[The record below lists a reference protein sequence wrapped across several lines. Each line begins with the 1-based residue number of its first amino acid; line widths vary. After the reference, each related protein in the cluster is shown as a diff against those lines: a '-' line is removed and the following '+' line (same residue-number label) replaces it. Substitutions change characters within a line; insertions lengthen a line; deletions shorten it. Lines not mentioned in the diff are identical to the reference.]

1 MYPTKLKGVA
11 FLKEKKINQHTI
23 TATVGLSLQGGRAKM
38 AIAPFQKTSTIAL
51 ARKLQM
57 PISLYTLA

>member
-1 MYPTKLKGVA
+1 
-11 FLKEKKINQHTI
+11 
-23 TATVGLSLQGGRAKM
+23 VGLSLQGGMAMM
-38 AIAPFQKTSTIAL
+38 AIAPFQKTSTIAI